1 MDEVA
6 EAHVIV
12 SGRVQGVWFRGN
24 TQRAASAE
32 GVHGWVRNLPDR
44 RVEAVL
50 QGERTAVE
58 SVIDFM
64 RTGPPGSAVVD
75 CVVTWRPPGER
86 YHGFDIRY

>member
-1 MDEVA
+1 MTGVA

-24 TQRAASAE
+24 TQRVAAAA

-50 QGERTAVE
+50 QGERPAVE

-64 RTGPPGSAVVD
+64 RTGPPGAAVID
-75 CVVTWRPPGER
+75 CVVSWGPAGER
-86 YHGFDIRY
+86 FHGFDIRY

>member
-1 MDEVA
+1 MAEVA

-24 TQRAASAE
+24 TERAAAAAD
-32 GVHGWVRNLPDR
+32 VRGWVRNLPDR

-50 QGERTAVE
+50 QGERAAVE

-64 RTGPPGSAVVD
+64 RTGPPGAAVTG
-75 CVVTWRPPGER
+75 CVVSWRPAGEVF
-86 YHGFDIRY
+86 HGFDTRY